1 MSWMN
6 FFGGGS
12 RGNSREQTKDAIV
25 KLRQHVMLME
35 KREEFLQKKIDEE
48 LKKAR
53 ANATTNKRR
62 A

>member
-6 FFGGGS
+6 VFGGGS
-12 RGNSREQTKDAIV
+12 RGNSREQTKEAIV
-25 KLRQHVMLME
+25 KLRQHVNLME

-48 LKKAR
+48 LRKAK
-53 ANATTNKRR
+53 ANATTNKRC